1 MALVFIGCGRQPPS
15 ETEIRSEEIG
25 SASPLSHRPEDVDG
39 LQVPEELQGIVDPW
53 FGDLSDM
60 VERRLVRV
68 AVARGG
74 FFYYIRD
81 GRQHGLTS
89 EAVRLFE
96 KFLNRKLGLSG
107 TNRVHVI
114 ALPLTRDQLLGAVVD
129 GHADIAAGGLTET
142 ADRRRLVDF
151 SSPWLTG
158 VRELVVTGPVAR
170 PLASLDDLSGRE
182 VVVRVS
188 SSYYESLLAL
198 SERFVAAG
206 SPAIDILPAHE
217 IFEDEDLLE
226 MASVGMI
233 GITVAD
239 DYVAR
244 FWSQVFADLTLHDDL
259 SVREAGAIAW
269 GIRKKSPELKAAVN
283 EFININ
289 RLGTKT
295 GNIVRNRYL
304 DNPDR
309 VVNAL
314 SGDRLAQL
322 SKEAPYFREYANRF
336 GLDWLQLAAQGFQES
351 KLDNRRR
358 SPAGAIGIMQVM
370 PQTAR
375 MMGVRDY
382 KSMEGS
388 IHAGAKYMRHLI
400 DQYFPDESIDPMNR
414 WLFALAGYNAGGA
427 RISRYREKAA
437 ADGLDPDRWFGEV
450 EQVAADR
457 IGSETVNYV
466 RNVMKYYLAYRM
478 TFEREQLRRDVL
490 ARLGRV
496 D

>member
-1 MALVFIGCGRQPPS
+1 MVLIAFGCGRQPPT
-15 ETEIRSEEIG
+15 ETEARSEEIG
-25 SASPLSHRPEDVDG
+25 SLSALSHRPEDVEG
-39 LQVPEELQGIVDPW
+39 LQIPEQLEGVVEPW
-53 FGDLSDM
+53 HGDLSAM
-60 VERRLVRV
+60 AERRMVRV

-81 GRQHGLTS
+81 GKQHGVTS
-89 EAVRLFE
+89 EALRLFE
-96 KFLNRKLGLSG
+96 KFLNSKLGLSG
-107 TNRVHVI
+107 TSRVHVI
-114 ALPLTRDQLLGAVVD
+114 ALPLTRDQLLGAVVE
-129 GHADIAAGGLTET
+129 GHADIAAGGLTVT
-142 ADRRRLVDF
+142 ADRRQLVDF
-151 SSPWLTG
+151 SSPWLTD
-158 VRELVVTGPVAR
+158 VRELVVTGPLAVAI
-170 PLASLDDLSGRE
+170 ASLDELSGRE

-198 SERFVAAG
+198 SEAFVAAG
-206 SPAIDILPAHE
+206 RPAIDILPAHE

-226 MASVGMI
+226 MASAGMI
-233 GITVAD
+233 SITVAD
-239 DYVAR
+239 DFVAR
-244 FWSQVFADLTLHDDL
+244 FWSQVFADLTVHEDL
-259 SVREAGAIAW
+259 AVREAGAIAW
-269 GIRKKSPELKAAVN
+269 GFRKKSPELKAAIN
-283 EFININ
+283 EFVDSN

-304 DNPDR
+304 NDPDR

-314 SGDRLAQL
+314 SGDRLEQL
-322 SKEAPYFREYANRF
+322 SREAPFFRDYAERF
-336 GLDWLQLAAQGFQES
+336 DLDWLQLAAQGFQES
-351 KLDNRRR
+351 RLDNHRR
-358 SPAGAIGIMQVM
+358 SAAGAVGIMQVM

-375 MMGVRDY
+375 MMKVGEY

-400 DQYFPDESIDPMNR
+400 DQYFDDENIDPMNR

-450 EQVAADR
+450 EKVAADR

-478 TFEREQLRRDVL
+478 TFEREELRRDVL
-490 ARLGRV
+490 ARLTRA